1 MVYGTQ
7 ITIVDGVYK
16 PTNITGGPHIVD
28 PLECGDFGYLKMGST
43 ELTEWTSKSQK
54 VELWVPPRWRSGY
67 GSIPINTIFR
77 GMNINFHMG
86 MNIHLPAILMF
97 TRGTRFWHTAIW
109 RGTLPRNSGVFF
121 FGNMFWTKT
130 TWSLRISSS
139 ISPIFFD
146 GWRIEKVIL

>member
-54 VELWVPPRWRSGY
+54 VELWVPPR
-67 GSIPINTIFR
+67 
-77 GMNINFHMG
+77 
-86 MNIHLPAILMF
+86 
-97 TRGTRFWHTAIW
+97 
-109 RGTLPRNSGVFF
+109 
-121 FGNMFWTKT
+121 
-130 TWSLRISSS
+130 
-139 ISPIFFD
+139 
-146 GWRIEKVIL
+146 